1 MLVTSDNL
9 YAQTITRIIGYYHN
23 QVGSI
28 VSGKNAIIE
37 ILKTKLKVDTDG
49 IQIEDGAGMSEN
61 DLLSADFLLLAY
73 YSKCYSTTTLSF

>member
-9 YAQTITRIIGYYHN
+9 YAHTITRTIGYYHN

-49 IQIEDGAGMSEN
+49 IQI
-61 DLLSADFLLLAY
+61 LFLVISILIINNI
-73 YSKCYSTTTLSF
+73 SFQY